1 MAKKPKKTFLYL
13 AIACFAGLVTIF
25 VVDGYM
31 GIHDT
36 IRVTVGEYEREV
48 EADYWAD
55 GDDYW
60 PVSADA
66 GDNVYFS
73 YQIDNNQ
80 LSEYSTHIQASLW
93 QENEKIID
101 LFSEDVSIARFDEI
115 EMEWALLSESLPEY
129 VRADGYE
136 VYSEEYSVKIAR
148 GDVERRVIVNY
159 YYYGEGV
166 PPFKPMPER

>member
-1 MAKKPKKTFLYL
+1 MVKRPKKPKRLFLYL

-48 EADYWAD
+48 EADYWTD
-55 GDDYW
+55 SDDYW
-60 PVSADA
+60 SVNADA

-73 YQIDNNQ
+73 YQLDNNQ
-80 LSEYSTHIQASLW
+80 LSKYSTHVEASLW

-101 LFSEDVSIARFDEI
+101 LFSEDVSIARLDEI
-115 EMEWALLSESLPEY
+115 EMEWTLLSENLPEAA
-129 VRADGYE
+129 RADG
-136 VYSEEYSVKIAR
+136 SEEYSVKISR

-166 PPFKPMPER
+166 PPRPMPVR

>member
-1 MAKKPKKTFLYL
+1 MVKKPKRLFLYL
-13 AIACFAGLVTIF
+13 AIACFAGLVSIF
-25 VVDGYM
+25 IVDGYI

-36 IRVTVGEYEREV
+36 IRVTIGEYEQEV

-55 GDDYW
+55 SDDYW
-60 PVSADA
+60 PVYADA

-80 LSEYSTHIQASLW
+80 FSEYSTHVEASLW

-115 EMEWALLSESLPEY
+115 EMEWTLPSEHLPDAD
-129 VRADGYE
+129 VRADGY
-136 VYSEEYSVKIAR
+136 EEYSVKIAR

-159 YYYGEGV
+159 YYGESV

>member
-1 MAKKPKKTFLYL
+1 MVKKPRNLFLYL
-13 AIACFAGLVTIF
+13 AIACFAGLVSIF
-25 VVDGYM
+25 IVDGYM

-36 IRVTVGEYEREV
+36 VHVTVGEYEEEI
-48 EADYWAD
+48 EASYWERS
-55 GDDYW
+55 DDYW
-60 PVSADA
+60 SVYADA

-80 LSEYSTHIQASLW
+80 FSEYSTHVEASLW

-115 EMEWALLSESLPEY
+115 EMEWTLLSENLPEDAK
-129 VRADGYE
+129 ADGY
-136 VYSEEYSVKIAR
+136 EEYSVKIAR

-159 YYYGEGV
+159 YYGESE
-166 PPFKPMPER
+166 PPFKLMPVR